1 MNNSY
6 KYILISAAIVIAA
19 IVLGNAYVKRSQAE
33 RQISVTG
40 LSEKNFTSDMI
51 VWEGYFSKVRVDL
64 KSASYELNKDK
75 ELIGEYLKKN
85 GIEKKDIVFS
95 AIEINEQVKRKYS
108 ASGEYMGEDFT
119 GYKLTQSIQIT
130 SRDIEKIEELSRNI
144 TELIND
150 GVQFNSKA
158 PRYYYTKLAD
168 LKLELVSEAT
178 EDARQ
183 RAEKIAEKSGSSIGK
198 LVNAQMGI
206 IQITGQ
212 NSNEDYSW
220 GGTFNTSSREKTASI
235 TMKLV
240 YRAK

>member
-19 IVLGNAYVKRSQAE
+19 IVLGNSYVKRSQAE

-40 LSEKNFTSDMI
+40 LSEKNFTSDLI
-51 VWEGYFSKVRVDL
+51 VWEGYFSKVRPDL

-198 LVNAQMGI
+198 LVTGQMGI

-212 NSNEDYSW
+212 NSTEEYSW

-240 YRAK
+240 YRVK

>member
-40 LSEKNFTSDMI
+40 LSEKNFTSDLI
-51 VWEGYFSKVRVDL
+51 VWEGYFSKVRPDL

-75 ELIGEYLKKN
+75 ELIGGYLKKN

-198 LVNAQMGI
+198 LVTGQMGI

-212 NSNEDYSW
+212 NSTEEYSW

-240 YRAK
+240 YRVK

>member
-6 KYILISAAIVIAA
+6 KYILISAAIIIAA

-40 LSEKNFTSDMI
+40 LSEKNFTSDLI
-51 VWEGYFSKVRVDL
+51 VWEGFFSKVRPDL

-75 ELIGEYLKKN
+75 ELIGEYLKRN

-108 ASGEYMGEDFT
+108 PSGEYIGEDFT
-119 GYKLTQSIQIT
+119 GYKLIQSIQIT
-130 SRDIEKIEELSRNI
+130 SKEIEKIEELSRNI

-198 LVNAQMGI
+198 LIAAQMGI

-212 NSNEDYSW
+212 NSNEEYSW

>member
-19 IVLGNAYVKRSQAE
+19 IVLGNSYVKRSQAE

-40 LSEKNFTSDMI
+40 LSEKNFTSDLI
-51 VWEGYFSKVRVDL
+51 VWEGYFSKVRPDL

-150 GVQFNSKA
+150 GVQFYSKP

-198 LVNAQMGI
+198 LVTGQMGI

-212 NSNEDYSW
+212 NSTEEYSW

-240 YRAK
+240 YRVK

>member
-1 MNNSY
+1 M
-6 KYILISAAIVIAA
+6 
-19 IVLGNAYVKRSQAE
+19 
-33 RQISVTG
+33 
-40 LSEKNFTSDMI
+40 SEKNFTSDLI
-51 VWEGYFSKVRVDL
+51 VWEGFFSKVRSDL
-64 KSASYELNKDK
+64 KSASFELNKDK

-108 ASGEYMGEDFT
+108 PSGEYLGEDFT

-150 GVQFNSKA
+150 GVQFNSKP

-198 LVNAQMGI
+198 LVTAQMGI

-212 NSNEDYSW
+212 NSTEEYSW

-240 YRAK
+240 YRVK